1 MIGPGTPGPSW
12 CFELLLGTCL
22 ALLFAV
28 AVLAPRLHV
37 QLHLHSHGVP
47 TLHSKSS

>member
-1 MIGPGTPGPSW
+1 MLGSNTPGPGW
-12 CFELLLGTCL
+12 RYEVLLGTCL

-37 QLHLHSHGVP
+37 QLHLHSHGMP
-47 TLHSKSS
+47 TPHSKSL